1 MALEEEEEPSF
12 ILEIQEVQD
21 CWLLLAEAV
30 VMVTDRVLFL
40 RGHMVVAEV
49 RQLLS
54 LMVLMALEMAEVQV
68 LV

>member
-1 MALEEEEEPSF
+1 
-12 ILEIQEVQD
+12 
-21 CWLLLAEAV
+21 LLLAEAV

-54 LMVLMALEMAEVQV
+54 LMVLMALEMVEVQV